1 MKKCLIFGIAIFITG
16 LISHNSLA
24 QTIEITP
31 SYGYQFG
38 SKLNYGSNYIKIED
52 SEQFGITIGM
62 EADDDLMIE
71 ASYFHYGTELSIRD
85 VFYSPSEQ
93 KLSDLSVDWILVGGA
108 KYFPAGN
115 LRPFFGGALG
125 AVIFSPSEENTSIIS
140 RPLENST
147 KFAFA
152 FKGGVNIMISDMIG
166 INLQGNL
173 NFPVTWGGVY
183 VGGGTGGVSG
193 GVGVSSTTII
203 GGFTGGLV
211 FRIN

>member
-1 MKKCLIFGIAIFITG
+1 MKKCIVFGIAIFVASLT
-16 LISHNSLA
+16 SHNSLA

-93 KLSDLSVDWILVGGA
+93 RLSDLSVDWILLGGA
-108 KYFPAGN
+108 IYFPAGN
-115 LRPFFGGALG
+115 LRPFLGGALG

-147 KFAFA
+147 KFALA
-152 FKGGVNIMISDMIG
+152 FKGGVNIMVSDRIG

-173 NFPVTWGGVY
+173 MFPVTWGGVY
-183 VGGGTGGVSG
+183 VGGGPGGVSG